1 MGQKDVKVGK
11 RGRPRIILNR
21 DAAQFIRTFRKL
33 RDDGQNPTVKTV
45 MEESGMTRGSY
56 RSFVRVLNTAGYKKL
71 QPRKK
76 GLLSKKDK
84 YMRKVFAKQS
94 LSQFTDDFW
103 RDRVA
108 FYLDAVS
115 FVHKY
120 NQLREASKPRG
131 KVWRKWSEGLQ
142 YTTTGSKDLAGG
154 RRVHFLVTIA
164 YHGGVIVAEPY
175 EKMTGEYFA
184 NFVARKL
191 PQAFINAR
199 MSSRSS
205 RIQKVFVMD
214 NDPCQNSKVA
224 WEALKDIGATLLRI
238 PPRSPDLNPIENI
251 FNNVKR
257 ALQEEALRK
266 TITYEPYNSFLQR
279 VSNAL
284 LCVNGDLIKKTI
296 DTIPKRLR
304 CIVETRGNRT
314 KY

>member
-1 MGQKDVKVGK
+1 M
-11 RGRPRIILNR
+11 
-21 DAAQFIRTFRKL
+21 
-33 RDDGQNPTVKTV
+33 
-45 MEESGMTRGSY
+45 
-56 RSFVRVLNTAGYKKL
+56 
-71 QPRKK
+71 
-76 GLLSKKDK
+76 
-84 YMRKVFAKQS
+84 
-94 LSQFTDDFW
+94 
-103 RDRVA
+103 
-108 FYLDAVS
+108 
-115 FVHKY
+115 
-120 NQLREASKPRG
+120 
-131 KVWRKWSEGLQ
+131 
-142 YTTTGSKDLAGG
+142 
-154 RRVHFLVTIA
+154 
-164 YHGGVIVAEPY
+164 AEPY

-224 WEALKDIGATLLRI
+224 REALKDIGATLLRI

-266 TITYEPYNSFLQR
+266 TITIEPYNSFLQR